1 MQNDQPRIP
10 PIMPPDWDEEKLDAL
25 NAFPGG
31 LKFVLNGWEEEGK
44 PVRGTHMLGSLVQH
58 PALAKT
64 FLTFNNHVATNST
77 LDTRE
82 RELIIMRTGWLRKC
96 EYEYIMH
103 VILGMRCGI
112 SEEEISRI
120 QEGPDANG
128 WDSREADL
136 IRIVDELCFD
146 AKIAD
151 ATWERLSKHY
161 NHQQLMDMI
170 FLVGCYEI
178 VAMTMR
184 SLNVPMEPGV
194 EQLDDDTRARMF
206 GQ

>member
-1 MQNDQPRIP
+1 MHNETPRLSPLLPSEWND
-10 PIMPPDWDEEKLDAL
+10 EHLDAL

-44 PVRGTHMLGSLVQH
+44 AVRGTHMLGTLIHH
-58 PALAKT
+58 PSLAKA
-64 FLTFNNHVATNST
+64 FLTFNNQVATNST
-77 LDTRE
+77 LNTRE
-82 RELIIMRTGWLRKC
+82 RELLILRTGWLRKC

-103 VILGMRCGI
+103 VILGIRAGI
-112 SEEEISRI
+112 TEEEIQRV
-120 QEGPDANG
+120 QTGPDAEG
-128 WDSREADL
+128 WDPVEADL
-136 IRIVDELCFD
+136 VRVADELCND
-146 AKIAD
+146 ARISD
-151 ATWERLSKHY
+151 ATWARLSEHY

-194 EQLDDDTRARMF
+194 ETLDDATRARML
-206 GQ
+206 G